1 MTRPASETTSEYTA
15 RRILLETPTTYRDL
29 QSRLDHAITPLDD
42 ADVADLDSGR
52 TSWADFLRGLT
63 WTAPSGFVRLWR
75 HEPSAVLRHSGSS
88 LETTSYLLAD
98 LAVTARALRQD
109 GGTLLYLP
117 VRLELQSRSD
127 GSALLLEQPS
137 SALGSFGRNKLT
149 QAGAEL
155 DRRLGDLIESL
166 ELPRPNSLR
175 R

>member
-1 MTRPASETTSEYTA
+1 MSRPASETITEYAA
-15 RRILLETPTTYRDL
+15 RRILLETPTPYRDL
-29 QSRLDHAITPLDD
+29 QSRLDEGVTPLDD
-42 ADVADLDSGR
+42 TDLAELDSGR
-52 TSWADFLRGLT
+52 TTWADFLRGLT

-75 HEPSAVLRHSGSS
+75 HEAGSLLRHSGSGI
-88 LETTSYLLAD
+88 ETTSYLLAD

-109 GGTLLYLP
+109 GGALLYLP
-117 VRLELQSRSD
+117 VRLELQSRPD
-127 GSALLLEQPS
+127 GSALLMDQPS

-166 ELPRPNSLR
+166 ELPRPDSLR